1 MTTVVDS
8 DGRRC
13 GIFTDGDLR
22 RALDRRVDVHETP
35 ISEVMTRGGRTIG
48 PDALAVDAA
57 RLIEEYRITSLV
69 VVDPEQRVVGA
80 LNVHDLIR
88 AGVM

>member
-1 MTTVVDS
+1 
-8 DGRRC
+8 
-13 GIFTDGDLR
+13 
-22 RALDRRVDVHETP
+22 
-35 ISEVMTRGGRTIG
+35 MTRGGRTIG

-69 VVDPEQRVVGA
+69 VVDPGQRVVGA